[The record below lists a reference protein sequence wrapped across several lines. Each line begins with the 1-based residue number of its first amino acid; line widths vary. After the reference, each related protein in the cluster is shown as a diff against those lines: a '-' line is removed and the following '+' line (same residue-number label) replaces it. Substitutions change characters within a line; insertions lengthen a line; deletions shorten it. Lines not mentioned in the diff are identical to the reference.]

1 MSAIKTK
8 LNSRSQDFIEN
19 KEYMQSLVT
28 DLQAQVERIKQGGG
42 ERYQQRH
49 IARGKLLPRDRVDA
63 LIDPGSPFL
72 EFSQLAAHNM
82 YDKDDVP
89 AAGIIT
95 GIGRVSGQ
103 ECVIVVNDA
112 TVKGGTYYPITVK
125 KHLRATG
132 HRAGK
137 ITCPASISWIPAAPT
152 CRTRMK
158 SFPTDTTSAGSF
170 STRPTCQH

>member
-1 MSAIKTK
+1 MSTIKTK
-8 LNSRSQDFIEN
+8 INSRSQDFIEN
-19 KEYMQSLVT
+19 EEHMQGLVS
-28 DLQAQVERIKQGGG
+28 DLHVQVERIKQGGG

-49 IARGKLLPRDRVDA
+49 IARGKLLPRDRIDA

-82 YDKDDVP
+82 YGKDDVP

-112 TVKGGTYYPITVK
+112 TVKGGTYYPVSVK
-125 KHLRATG
+125 KHLRAQDI
-132 HRAGK
+132 AQENN
-137 ITCPASISWIPAAPT
+137 
-152 CRTRMK
+152 
-158 SFPTDTTSAGSF
+158 FP
-170 STRPTCQH
+170 CI

>member
-1 MSAIKTK
+1 MSTIKTK
-8 LNSRSQDFIEN
+8 INSRSQDFIEN
-19 KEYMQSLVT
+19 TEHMQRLVS

-49 IARGKLLPRDRVDA
+49 IARGKLLPRDRIDA

-82 YDKDDVP
+82 YGKDDVP

-112 TVKGGTYYPITVK
+112 TVKGGTYYPTTVK
-125 KHLRATG
+125 KHLRA
-132 HRAGK
+132 
-137 ITCPASISWIPAAPT
+137 P
-152 CRTRMK
+152 
-158 SFPTDTTSAGSF
+158 
-170 STRPTCQH
+170 